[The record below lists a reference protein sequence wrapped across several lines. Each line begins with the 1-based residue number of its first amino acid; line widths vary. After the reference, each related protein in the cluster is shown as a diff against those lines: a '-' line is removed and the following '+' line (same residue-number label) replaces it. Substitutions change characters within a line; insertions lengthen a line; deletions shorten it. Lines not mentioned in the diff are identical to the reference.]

1 MNVSDYDV
9 LILKNGGRWDFWTS
23 HVDVVRQFVDKRGQE
38 LMKVQLV
45 GQPPAA
51 RATEPME
58 RGAKAAHVLMWDP
71 TRGGMRM
78 PHLHYA
84 GEILLLNQSQWA
96 EFSAGAVAAVTARMT
111 QAKQVTFESLMQL
124 SEATVGL

>member
-1 MNVSDYDV
+1 MNVSEYDV

-23 HVDVVRQFVDKRGQE
+23 HVDVVRQFVDKHQQE
-38 LMKVQLV
+38 LTRVQVV
-45 GQPPAA
+45 GQIPVA
-51 RATEPME
+51 RATEPIE
-58 RGAKAAHVLMWDP
+58 RGAKAGHVLMWDP

-111 QAKQVTFESLMQL
+111 QAKQVTFESLMQV
-124 SEATVGL
+124 SEAMAGQ